1 MIKVWTFWIGGDPEP
16 TPWRPEH
23 SPRIR
28 SIRPLRGRSYEPPV
42 GKGMT
47 RSQLLVQLWI
57 INYTSSGIQSSFF
70 NKQADT

>member
-28 SIRPLRGRSYEPPV
+28 SIRTLRGRSYEPPV

-47 RSQLLVQLWI
+47 RSQLLVQ
-57 INYTSSGIQSSFF
+57 
-70 NKQADT
+70 